1 MPNIVLIQI
10 IQYDGSIVDLTVKF
24 SLYSTKQLLH
34 FNIQFSK
41 ANISFDIR
49 QSMTRVLVYH
59 RLININHIPV
69 FYYPNFYNYDI
80 DQWTKNVIKQKKK
93 KKIGIGNTFS
103 SFIIQFGTGV
113 AALMCQKMSVSN
125 WFMIMY
131 RASISNIFWQK
142 QFNLNSLKNL
152 YTRTDTG

>member
-93 KKIGIGNTFS
+93 KKLVLEIHFP
-103 SFIIQFGTGV
+103 
-113 AALMCQKMSVSN
+113 LLL
-125 WFMIMY
+125 Y
-131 RASISNIFWQK
+131 
-142 QFNLNSLKNL
+142 SLEQVLPHLCDRKC
-152 YTRTDTG
+152 RFQTDS